1 VPIDLDALPDD
12 PVALREMVT
21 NGEIENAGLRAE
33 IDKLHLM
40 IKGLQRHR
48 FGRRSEQTDPDQLQL
63 VMEDLEQTQAA
74 GEAAAEAIAQAA
86 PTRPDAD
93 KPARKQRRRNLGQ
106 LPASLPRIEVTV
118 DLEDKSCAC
127 CGGMMHRVGETVS
140 EMLDIVPAQFRVKV
154 IRRPR
159 YACDACESPIIQAP
173 APPRPIDGGM
183 ATEALIAHVLVS
195 KFADHL
201 PLYRQAQI
209 FERQGIML
217 DRSTLGDWIG
227 RACWWLRPL
236 HERVLAHI
244 LAQEKIFADDTTLP
258 VLDPGRGKTK
268 TGRFWC
274 YVVDDRP
281 WCGPAPPAAAY
292 VYAVDRKG
300 ERPAG
305 HLASFRGTLQV
316 DGYSGFG
323 KVKERA
329 DEGITLAFCWT
340 HTRRYFFEFYTSTK
354 SPIAADAL
362 ARIAALYAIEAEIR
376 GQPAAKRKAV
386 RQEKS
391 RPLIEAMH
399 EWLNAQLPRIS
410 KGSDIAK
417 AMRYTLR
424 HWDGLIR
431 FLDDGRLELDT
442 NTVERQIRP
451 ITLGRKN
458 ALFAGNDAGAEHWG
472 IIATLIASAKL
483 NDVEPL
489 AYLTDVL
496 TRIVAGQTRITN
508 IDSLLPWNWKAARLS
523 ANQPAQAAA

>member
-1 VPIDLDALPDD
+1 VPVDLESLPDD
-12 PVALREMVT
+12 PIALREMVT

-48 FGRRSEQTDPDQLQL
+48 FGRRSEQIDPEQLQL
-63 VMEDLEQTQAA
+63 VMEDLEQTAAA
-74 GEAAAEAIAQAA
+74 GEAAADALAQAT
-86 PTRPDAD
+86 PIKPDAD
-93 KPARKQRRRNLGQ
+93 KPIRKQRRRNLGQ
-106 LPASLPRIEVTV
+106 LPASLPRIEMTV

-140 EMLDIVPAQFRVKV
+140 EMLDIVPAQLRVKV

-159 YACDACESPIIQAP
+159 YACDACESPITQAP

-201 PLYRQAQI
+201 PLYRQAHI

-217 DRSTLGDWIG
+217 DRSTLGDWVG

-244 LAQEKIFADDTTLP
+244 IAQETIFADDTTLP
-258 VLDPGRGKTK
+258 ALDPGRGKTK

-274 YVVDDRP
+274 YAVDDRP

-300 ERPAG
+300 KRPAG
-305 HLASFRGTLQV
+305 HLAKFHGTLQV

-323 KVKERA
+323 KMVKERA

-340 HTRRYFFEFYTSTK
+340 TRAGTSSSSTPRQSRRSQPRRWRG
-354 SPIAADAL
+354 SPHSMQSRRRSAAS
-362 ARIAALYAIEAEIR
+362 RR
-376 GQPAAKRKAV
+376 PSAKRYG
-386 RQEKS
+386 RRNRGPS
-391 RPLIEAMH
+391 
-399 EWLNAQLPRIS
+399 
-410 KGSDIAK
+410 
-417 AMRYTLR
+417 LR
-424 HWDGLIR
+424 R
-431 FLDDGRLELDT
+431 CM
-442 NTVERQIRP
+442 
-451 ITLGRKN
+451 LG
-458 ALFAGNDAGAEHWG
+458 
-472 IIATLIASAKL
+472 
-483 NDVEPL
+483 
-489 AYLTDVL
+489 
-496 TRIVAGQTRITN
+496 
-508 IDSLLPWNWKAARLS
+508 
-523 ANQPAQAAA
+523 